1 MTEGEREAF
10 TLTFQ
15 EHYYWSRAILESFSP
30 RPHILTFLVC
40 FFQPASC
47 CELVVIACAQKR
59 LQKESAAWKKFP
71 EAEVEEHFKIHCINN
86 ALDDTQYCV
95 LWEKVI
101 SELKSDAEYLKSEC
115 EEALVI
121 IFFCSHSLFICAPVI
136 LLYITIVLI
145 MRAHS
150 ISIK

>member
-1 MTEGEREAF
+1 M
-10 TLTFQ
+10 
-15 EHYYWSRAILESFSP
+15 
-30 RPHILTFLVC
+30 
-40 FFQPASC
+40 
-47 CELVVIACAQKR
+47 
-59 LQKESAAWKKFP
+59 
-71 EAEVEEHFKIHCINN
+71 EEHFKIHCINN

-150 ISIK
+150 ISIKYFLCFKKSLNLAIFFLMVHKIIVHHNFTVNEIGYYTVVFRSSINIYGILCELERGVPKQPEQPCTGYEVW